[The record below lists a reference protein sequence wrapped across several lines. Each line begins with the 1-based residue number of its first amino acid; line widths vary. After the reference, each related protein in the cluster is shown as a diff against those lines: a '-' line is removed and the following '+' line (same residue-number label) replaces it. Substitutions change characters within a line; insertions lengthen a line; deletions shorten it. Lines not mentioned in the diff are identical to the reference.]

1 MLKIDLHCHSTI
13 SDGLF
18 TPTQLVEH
26 ALSRQIQVLALT
38 DHDDVAGLE
47 EASAAAQE
55 KNITFVAGVEIS
67 VTWQNKTLHIL
78 GLGIDPQFAPLANGL
93 STIREGRLGRAQ
105 NIAKQLD
112 KFGIYGSFE
121 GAQAYASK
129 GKLIGRTHFA
139 RFLVEKGYAK
149 DVRTVFKK
157 YLVKGKPGYVS
168 HQWASLKDAVNWI
181 ISSGGQAV
189 IAHPGRYQISK
200 NTMEALL
207 NEFRELGGSGIEV
220 ISPSHTSEQI
230 QLFTYY
236 SNRLSLLASC
246 GSDFHGPGESH
257 FDLGQIPPMPAD
269 CTPIWQNWEI

>member
-47 EASAAAQE
+47 EASSAARE

-78 GLGIDPQFAPLANGL
+78 GLGIDPQFAPLVNGL

-168 HQWASLKDAVNWI
+168 HQWASLKDAVSWI

-236 SNRLSLLASC
+236 SNRLNLLASC

>member
-47 EASAAAQE
+47 EASIAARE

-78 GLGIDPQFAPLANGL
+78 GLGIDPQFAPLVNGL

-149 DVRTVFKK
+149 DVRAVFKK

-168 HQWASLKDAVNWI
+168 HQWASLADAVNWI

-207 NEFRELGGSGIEV
+207 NEFRDLGGSGIEI
-220 ISPSHTSEQI
+220 ISPSHTPEQI

-236 SNRLSLLASC
+236 SNRLNLLASC

-257 FDLGQIPPMPAD
+257 FDLGQIPAMPAD